1 MQRKKARWYLLQL
14 VISALMLFVIL
25 DLQFSNFFGWTSNDE
40 LTAVIQDLT
49 PYKNDFGEL
58 SAGVFVEAVDRL
70 SEIDNSAFAIHPAA
84 LLALSLANILLLGIA
99 LIQWMVPH
107 LNHKENS
114 GVTGIF
120 KTNAFDNTEP
130 SVTHQ
135 AMDQAI
141 RDIKTATDEI
151 HRILANDT
159 NPVTTTD
166 DGSSDHLNMN
176 GLQQIVTGQQV
187 TEVALQQ
194 SMSDLDESLRH
205 LQQLMAQ
212 CKMNADF
219 SSATRAE
226 WNAMGKQFRE
236 LREQHT
242 QIKNMTA
249 KIDETRL
256 SVFRH
261 VTEAMKADKVFQTLT
276 EKMKNSQQNTIDE
289 SQSGFVSLDQVIKTA
304 AESKANVS
312 HAEKLVNGLSERAE
326 AIVNIINVIDDI
338 AEQTNLLAL
347 NASIEAARAG
357 EQGQGFAV
365 VAEEVRKLAARS
377 SSATRSITDLLV
389 TIQEESGQASQQLAL
404 GTRSVESASAMI
416 SKFDRTYRNAVA
428 GARSSIKDINAFTR
442 EINNFIEQLK
452 AVQRLSGDFDK
463 LFKKCEGV
471 TQTFADQTSRISS
484 SGTQLTVHCDRMAR
498 LFSRQ
503 YYALNHTERLL
514 SSIQNGL
521 RSASSRNQENRNT
534 ATNLRQI
541 VTQLHPQ
548 NTRWHDLPSQTV
560 QASKYLQVLESS
572 RKTLELIHL
581 PRDVYSPKLTIHPGP
596 SVDDVPLAP
605 EPRSLGED
613 KSQTR

>member
-1 MQRKKARWYLLQL
+1 MERKKTRWYLPQP
-14 VISALMLFVIL
+14 VISALMLFVVL
-25 DLQFSNFFGWTSNDE
+25 DLQFTNLLDWSSNESLSG
-40 LTAVIQDLT
+40 VIHDLT

-84 LLALSLANILLLGIA
+84 LLMLSLANILLLGIT
-99 LIQWMVPH
+99 LVQWIAPH
-107 LNHKENS
+107 LNGSENS
-114 GVTGIF
+114 MIARVFRTDA
-120 KTNAFDNTEP
+120 NDNEP
-130 SVTHQ
+130 NVTHQ

-151 HRILANDT
+151 NRILAGDT
-159 NPVTTTD
+159 QPAPASDDVT
-166 DGSSDHLNMN
+166 SDQLNMN
-176 GLQQIVTGQQV
+176 GLQQIVTGQQI
-187 TEVALQQ
+187 TEVTLQQ
-194 SMSDLDESLRH
+194 SMSDLEESLRH
-205 LQQLMAQ
+205 LQQLMTQ

-236 LREQHT
+236 LREQYAH
-242 QIKNMTA
+242 IKNITA
-249 KIDETRL
+249 KLDEARL

-261 VTEAMKADKVFQTLT
+261 VGEAMKADKVFGTLT
-276 EKMKNSQQNTIDE
+276 EQMKTCQQNIIDE
-289 SQSGFVSLDQVIKTA
+289 SQSGFASLDQVTKTA

-312 HAEKLVNGLSERAE
+312 LAEELVNGLSERAE

-404 GTRSVESASAMI
+404 GTRSVESVAAII

-428 GARSSIKDINAFTR
+428 GARSSIKDLNAFTR
-442 EINNFIEQLK
+442 EINNFMEQLK

-463 LFKKCEGV
+463 LFKKCETV
-471 TQTFADQTSRISS
+471 TQSFAEQTSRISS
-484 SGTQLTVHCDRMAR
+484 GGTQLTVHCDRMAR

-503 YYALNHTERLL
+503 YYALSHTERLL
-514 SSIQNGL
+514 GSIQTGL

-541 VTQLHPQ
+541 VTQLHPHHA
-548 NTRWHDLPSQTV
+548 RWSDMPSQTI
-560 QASKYLQVLESS
+560 QASKYLQILESS
-572 RKTLELIHL
+572 RRTLELIHL

-596 SVDDVPLAP
+596 SVDEVPPAP
-605 EPRSLGED
+605 QHRSFGED
-613 KSQTR
+613 KGQMR